1 MAKDWEYAKATKW
14 IAEHG
19 GSEKALETVKNYY
32 MKKGFKEGAASKN
45 LVIALVGA
53 VCLATGA
60 TGKCVYDKIMEKK
73 ALEIRAEAAEQA
85 KVKKAEAELV
95 TPMKQDTKAE
105 TEAVGESEENSL
117 EPTGENTRIS
127 SLSGRKN

>member
-1 MAKDWEYAKATKW
+1 M
-14 IAEHG
+14 
-19 GSEKALETVKNYY
+19 
-32 MKKGFKEGAASKN
+32 
-45 LVIALVGA
+45 
-53 VCLATGA
+53 
-60 TGKCVYDKIMEKK
+60 
-73 ALEIRAEAAEQA
+73 
-85 KVKKAEAELV
+85 KKAEAELV

>member
-19 GSEKALETVKNYY
+19 GAQKALETVKSHY

-45 LVIALVGA
+45 PVIALVA
-53 VCLATGA
+53 VAFLAAGVA
-60 TGKCVYDKIMEKK
+60 GKCVYDKIKEKK
-73 ALEIRAEAAEQA
+73 ALAAEAEATEQT

-95 TPMKQDTKAE
+95 TAMKQDTKAE
-105 TEAVGESEENSL
+105 SETFGEPEENNL
-117 EPTGENTRIS
+117 KPV
-127 SLSGRKN
+127 